1 VNSNPYS
8 SSDSEC
14 RFSSLHLIK
23 SAARAIAYFYPLTVA
38 MFLYATWGL
47 AAWKLGR
54 PPIPYREYPDGADI
68 AVLAYTT
75 ALLHFL
81 SPLAVPAG
89 ALVSLV
95 YPFGNLINQSASVLV
110 RMMSFLTYIAF
121 CVIVLVVLF
130 QDPYGVVDW
139 FWD

>member
-1 VNSNPYS
+1 MNLNPYS
-8 SSDSEC
+8 SSGSEC
-14 RFSSLHLIK
+14 EISSFHLIK
-23 SAARAIAYFYPLTVA
+23 SVARAIAYLYPLTVPL
-38 MFLYATWGL
+38 FLYATWGL

-68 AVLAYTT
+68 AVLGYTT
-75 ALLHFL
+75 ALLHL
-81 SPLAVPAG
+81 LLPLAVPAG

-95 YPFGNLINQSASVLV
+95 YPFGNLTHQNASVLV

-121 CVIVLVVLF
+121 CVIALVILF